1 MTAARRLLHPWT
13 EARSQT
19 KNQAGQAVVVAAVVV
34 AAVVVAAAV
43 LVAAVVVAAAVLVAA
58 VVLVAGGGAKLSF
71 PDQRVLRRWRRQR
84 QRTDD
89 GDGADAGA
97 AVVVQGRQGIASP
110 ASDR

>member
-19 KNQAGQAVVVAAVVV
+19 KNQAGQAVV
-34 AAVVVAAAV
+34 
-43 LVAAVVVAAAVLVAA
+43 VAAVVVAAAVLVAA